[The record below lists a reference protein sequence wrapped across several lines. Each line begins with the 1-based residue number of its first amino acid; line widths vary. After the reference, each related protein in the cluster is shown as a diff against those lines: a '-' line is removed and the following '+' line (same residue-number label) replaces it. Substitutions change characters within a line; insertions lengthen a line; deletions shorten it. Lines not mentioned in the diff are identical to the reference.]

1 MVARTCAKMAAWIVP
16 TLALLAS
23 SAAALSAPTSSAA
36 ALSAPPAS
44 ATIASINP
52 CPRRQLLTY
61 VAHTGGGKVSGSE
74 VLAKREDSEWLTVGR
89 VAAADD
95 TFEALSAAA
104 ARQER
109 LIAEH
114 ATRLYTELRRKPG
127 DGSPPIELG
136 LRVDDDVVAVPAP
149 MKRDFVDA
157 ATMTAGGFRGFPK
170 KAGGSDMYAQ
180 YDLGEGVY
188 GLPYDRAAVRAELA
202 RLVEGD
208 AVVVFGWSSCFFC
221 VDAEQKLRDA
231 DVPFK
236 AVHVDLWRRSPD
248 VWHDAD
254 ADDSGS
260 GAARAAKN
268 VRKATNPLQAELAL
282 LTGRCSV
289 PVVFVKGELLAAGDD
304 DAHGKVDDALASG
317 DIAIALAGNAPWTAP
332 PGWAPPAA
340 TRTCRVCREKY
351 SDATNGDRSCCYHP
365 GSLRGESARKG
376 DWDDAAQGR
385 PTASGDGGELV
396 WTYSCCGQADGAPG
410 CTYDRCRSYDDP

>member
-1 MVARTCAKMAAWIVP
+1 MVALARTCATMAAWIVP

-61 VAHTGGGKVSGSE
+61 VAHTGGGKVGGGE
-74 VLAKREDSEWLTVGR
+74 MLAKREDSEWLTVGR

-231 DVPFK
+231 DVPFR

-268 VRKATNPLQAELAL
+268 VRKATKTLQAELAL

-317 DIAIALAGNAPWTAP
+317 DVAIALAGNLSLIHISEP
-332 PGWAPPAA
+332 
-340 TRTCRVCREKY
+340 TRPY
-351 SDATNGDRSCCYHP
+351 
-365 GSLRGESARKG
+365 
-376 DWDDAAQGR
+376 
-385 PTASGDGGELV
+385 
-396 WTYSCCGQADGAPG
+396 
-410 CTYDRCRSYDDP
+410 